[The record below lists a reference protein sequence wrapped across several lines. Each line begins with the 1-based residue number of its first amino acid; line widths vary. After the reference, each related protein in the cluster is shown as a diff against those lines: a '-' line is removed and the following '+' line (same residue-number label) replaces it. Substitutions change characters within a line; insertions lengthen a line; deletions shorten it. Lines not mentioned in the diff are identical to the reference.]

1 MRPVRTCVGC
11 RQRTTKAALLRV
23 VVGAGERGP
32 AAVPDPAGT
41 APGRGARLPP
51 DLACLDLAVRRRAF
65 PRALRAPGGLDLAP
79 LTTYLTA
86 ARTEADTVRQT
97 E

>member
-1 MRPVRTCVGC
+1 MGC
-11 RQRTTKAALLRV
+11 RQRVTKTALVRV
-23 VVGAGERGP
+23 VVGAGDRGP

-41 APGRGARLPP
+41 APGRGAHLHP
-51 DLACLDLAVRRRAF
+51 DPACLDLAVRRKAF

-86 ARTEADTVRQT
+86 KRSEADTVRQT
-97 E
+97 D